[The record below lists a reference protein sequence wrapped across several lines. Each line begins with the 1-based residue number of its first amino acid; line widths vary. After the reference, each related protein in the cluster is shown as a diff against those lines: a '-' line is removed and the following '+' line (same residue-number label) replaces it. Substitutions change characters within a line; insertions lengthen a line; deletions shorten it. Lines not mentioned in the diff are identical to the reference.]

1 MFIHNRLGL
10 LESVETLLNQEQRL
24 NQVSNNLANVDTPG
38 FKKET
43 VTFDEMLYKVNRT
56 RQRVGKGLRINTVQE
71 QGVIQKTDA
80 PLDLA
85 ITGKGFFK
93 VQTPAGIR
101 YTRAGNFQ
109 RNNEGLLVTANGYPV
124 LGEAGP
130 VSLNSTTTATTAK
143 IDITN
148 DGRVFIDDV
157 QTNQLSVVNADPMS
171 LKKEGENLFRLE
183 EGAAEEAAPNV
194 QLLQGHLEKS
204 NVNTVT
210 EMTEMIDLYR
220 AYEGQQKMIQAV
232 DDMDN
237 LAVRRVGSLTG

>member
-10 LESVETLLNQEQRL
+10 LESVETLINQEQRL

-43 VTFDEMLYKVNRT
+43 VTFDEMLYQANRS
-56 RQRVGKGLRINTVQE
+56 RQRVGKGLRINTIHQ
-71 QGVIQKTDA
+71 QGAVQKTDA

-85 ITGKGFFK
+85 ISGDGFFRA
-93 VQTPAGIR
+93 QTPAGVR

-130 VSLNSTTTATTAK
+130 VT
-143 IDITN
+143 ITGTKVDVAS
-148 DGRVFIDDV
+148 DGRLFVDGT
-157 QTNQLSVVNADPMS
+157 QTNRLTVVTADPTA
-171 LKKEGENLFRLE
+171 LKKEGENLFRLAD
-183 EGAAEEAAPNV
+183 GAAEEASPNF

-232 DDMDN
+232 DALDT
-237 LAVRRVGSLTG
+237 LAVSKVGSLG

>member
-10 LESVETLLNQEQRL
+10 LESVETLLNHEQRL
-24 NQVSNNLANVDTPG
+24 NQVTNNLANVDTPG
-38 FKKET
+38 FKKES
-43 VTFDEMLYKVNRT
+43 VTFDEMLYQANSS
-56 RQRVGKGLRINTVQE
+56 RQRVGKGLRINTTHQ
-71 QGVIQKTDA
+71 QGVVQKTDA

-85 ITGKGFFK
+85 ISGEGFFR

-109 RNNEGLLVTANGYPV
+109 RDSAGLLTTANGYPV
-124 LGEAGP
+124 LGESGP
-130 VSLNSTTTATTAK
+130 ITLTGNKFDVARDGSLSV
-143 IDITN
+143 
-148 DGRVFIDDV
+148 DGV
-157 QTNQLSVVNADPMS
+157 QTNRLAVVTADPRA

-183 EGAAEEAAPNV
+183 GGVEEASPNF

-220 AYEGQQKMIQAV
+220 AYEGQQKMIRAV
-232 DDMDN
+232 DDMDE
-237 LAVRRVGSLTG
+237 LAVSKVGRLA

>member
-10 LESVETLLNQEQRL
+10 LESVETLQNQEQRL
-24 NQVSNNLANVDTPG
+24 NQVTNNLANVDTPG

-43 VTFDEMLYKVNRT
+43 VTFDEMLYQATRNRK
-56 RQRVGKGLRINTVQE
+56 RVGKGLNINTVHQ
-71 QGVIQKTDA
+71 QGVVQKTDA

-85 ITGKGFFK
+85 ISGDGFFR
-93 VQTPAGIR
+93 VQGPDGVR

-130 VSLNSTTTATTAK
+130 IA
-143 IDITN
+143 ITGKKVDVAQ
-148 DGRVFIDDV
+148 DGGIFVDGVRVDR
-157 QTNQLSVVNADPMS
+157 LAVVTADPKG
-171 LKKEGENLFRLE
+171 LKKEGENLFRLAD
-183 EGAAEEAAPNV
+183 GAAEEASPNFR
-194 QLLQGHLEKS
+194 LLQGHLEKS

-220 AYEGQQKMIQAV
+220 AYEGQQKMIRAV
-232 DDMDN
+232 DDLDD

>member
-24 NQVSNNLANVDTPG
+24 NQVTNNLANVDTPG

-43 VTFDEMLYKVNRT
+43 VTFDEMLYQVNRS
-56 RQRVGKGLRINTVQE
+56 RQRVGKGLHINTVHQ
-71 QGVIQKTDA
+71 QGVVQKTDA
-80 PLDLA
+80 PLDMA
-85 ITGKGFFK
+85 ISGDGFFRID
-93 VQTPAGIR
+93 TPAGVR

-124 LGEAGP
+124 LGESGP
-130 VSLNSTTTATTAK
+130 VT
-143 IDITN
+143 ITGTKVDVAS
-148 DGRVFIDDV
+148 DGRLYVDGV
-157 QTNQLSVVNADPMS
+157 QVNRLAVATADPTS
-171 LKKEGENLFRLE
+171 LKKEGENLFRLV
-183 EGAAEEAAPNV
+183 EGATEEAVENP

-220 AYEGQQKMIQAV
+220 AYEGQQKMIRAV

-237 LAVRRVGSLTG
+237 LAARRVGSLTG

>member
-24 NQVSNNLANVDTPG
+24 NQVTNNLANVDTPG

-43 VTFDEMLYKVNRT
+43 VTFDEMLYQVNRS
-56 RQRVGKGLRINTVQE
+56 RQRVGKGLQINTVHQ
-71 QGVIQKTDA
+71 QGVVQKTDA

-85 ITGKGFFK
+85 ISGDGFFR
-93 VQTPAGIR
+93 VQTPAGVR

-109 RNNEGLLVTANGYPV
+109 RNNEGLLTTANGYPV
-124 LGEAGP
+124 LGEGGP
-130 VSLNSTTTATTAK
+130 ITLNGNKVDVTR
-143 IDITN
+143 
-148 DGRVFIDDV
+148 DGRLFVDGL
-157 QTNQLSVVNADPMS
+157 QTNRLTVATADPKA
-171 LKKEGENLFRLE
+171 LKKEGENLFRLAD
-183 EGAAEEAAPNV
+183 GAAEETVENP

-220 AYEGQQKMIQAV
+220 AYEGQQKMIRAV
-232 DDMDN
+232 DDMDD
-237 LAVRRVGSLTG
+237 LAARKVGSLTG

>member
-1 MFIHNRLGL
+1 MFINNRLGL
-10 LESVETLLNQEQRL
+10 LESVETLINQEQRL

-43 VTFDEMLYKVNRT
+43 VTFDEMLYQANRS
-56 RQRVGKGLRINTVQE
+56 RQRVGKGLRINTIHQ
-71 QGVIQKTDA
+71 QGVVQKTDA

-85 ITGKGFFK
+85 ISGDGFFR
-93 VQTPAGIR
+93 VQTPAGVR

-109 RNNEGLLVTANGYPV
+109 RNNEGLLVTADGYPV

-130 VSLNSTTTATTAK
+130 VALTGTKVDVAG
-143 IDITN
+143 
-148 DGRVFIDDV
+148 DGRLYVDGV
-157 QTNQLSVVNADPMS
+157 QVNRLTVVTADPKA
-171 LKKEGENLFRLE
+171 LKKEGENLFRLAD
-183 EGAAEEAAPNV
+183 GAAEEASPNS

-220 AYEGQQKMIQAV
+220 AYEGHQKMIQAV
-232 DDMDN
+232 DD
-237 LAVRRVGSLTG
+237 LAARKVGSLAG

>member
-10 LESVETLLNQEQRL
+10 LESVETMLSHEQRL
-24 NQVSNNLANVDTPG
+24 NQVTNNLANVDTPG

-43 VTFDEMLYKVNRT
+43 VTFDEMLYQANSA
-56 RQRVGKGLRINTVQE
+56 RQRVGKALRINTVHQ
-71 QGVIQKTDA
+71 QGVVQKTDA

-85 ITGKGFFK
+85 IAGDGFFR
-93 VQTPAGIR
+93 VQTPVGVR

-130 VSLNSTTTATTAK
+130 VT
-143 IDITN
+143 ITGN
-148 DGRVFIDDV
+148 RFEVASDGR
-157 QTNQLSVVNADPMS
+157 LSVDGVQVNRLTVVTVEPQS
-171 LKKEGENLFRLE
+171 LKKEGENLFRLA
-183 EGAAEEAAPNV
+183 EGAAEEASPNF

-220 AYEGQQKMIQAV
+220 AYEGQQKMIRAV
-232 DDMDN
+232 DDLDD
-237 LAVRRVGSLTG
+237 LAVRRVGSLAG

>member
-24 NQVSNNLANVDTPG
+24 NQVTNNLANVDTPG

-43 VTFDEMLYKVNRT
+43 VTFDEMLYQANRY
-56 RQRVGKGLRINTVQE
+56 RQRVGKGLRINTVHQ
-71 QGVIQKTDA
+71 QGTVQKTDA
-80 PLDLA
+80 PFDLA
-85 ITGKGFFK
+85 ISGEGFFR
-93 VQTPAGIR
+93 VQTPNGDR

-109 RNNEGLLVTANGYPV
+109 RNNEGVLVTANGYPV
-124 LGEAGP
+124 LGEGGIITITGNKMD
-130 VSLNSTTTATTAK
+130 VSR
-143 IDITN
+143 
-148 DGRVFIDDV
+148 DGRLYVDGV
-157 QTNQLSVVNADPMS
+157 QVNRLTVVTADPQA

-183 EGAAEEAAPNV
+183 DGAAEEASPNF
-194 QLLQGHLEKS
+194 QILQGHLEKS

-220 AYEGQQKMIQAV
+220 AYEGQQKMIRAV
-232 DDMDN
+232 DDLDD

>member
-10 LESVETLLNQEQRL
+10 LESVETLLSQEQRL
-24 NQVSNNLANVDTPG
+24 NQVTNNLANVDTPG

-43 VTFDEMLYKVNRT
+43 VTFDEMLYQAT
-56 RQRVGKGLRINTVQE
+56 SSRQRVGKALHINTVHQ
-71 QGVIQKTDA
+71 QGVMQKTDA

-85 ITGKGFFK
+85 ISGDGFFR

-124 LGEAGP
+124 LGDSGP
-130 VSLNSTTTATTAK
+130 
-143 IDITN
+143 ITLTGN
-148 DGRVFIDDV
+148 RFDVARDGSI
-157 QTNQLSVVNADPMS
+157 SVDGAQSGRLTVVKAEPQA

-183 EGAAEEAAPNV
+183 EAGVEEASPNF
-194 QLLQGHLEKS
+194 QLMQGHLEKS

-220 AYEGQQKMIQAV
+220 AYEGQQKMIRAV
-232 DDMDN
+232 DDLDD
-237 LAVRRVGSLTG
+237 LAVRRVGSLAG

>member
-10 LESVETLLNQEQRL
+10 LESVETMLNHEQRL
-24 NQVSNNLANVDTPG
+24 NQVTNNLANVDTPG

-43 VTFDEMLYKVNRT
+43 VTFDEMLYQANSS
-56 RQRVGKGLRINTVQE
+56 RQRVGKALRINTVHQ
-71 QGVIQKTDA
+71 QGVVQKTDA

-85 ITGKGFFK
+85 ISGEGFFRIQAPGG
-93 VQTPAGIR
+93 VR

-130 VSLNSTTTATTAK
+130 
-143 IDITN
+143 ITITGN
-148 DGRVFIDDV
+148 RFEVARDGR
-157 QTNQLSVVNADPMS
+157 LSVDGVSVNRLTVVNADPQA
-171 LKKEGENLFRLE
+171 LKKEGENLFRLA
-183 EGAAEEAAPNV
+183 EGAAEEASPNF

-220 AYEGQQKMIQAV
+220 AYEGQQKMIRAV
-232 DDMDN
+232 DDLDD
-237 LAVRRVGSLTG
+237 LAARRVGSLAG

>member
-24 NQVSNNLANVDTPG
+24 NQVTNNLANVDTPG

-43 VTFDEMLYKVNRT
+43 VTFDEMLYQANRS
-56 RQRVGKGLRINTVQE
+56 RQRVGKGLRINTVHQ
-71 QGVIQKTDA
+71 QGVVQKTDA

-85 ITGKGFFK
+85 ISGDGFFQ

-109 RNNEGLLVTANGYPV
+109 RNSEGLLVTANGYPV
-124 LGEAGP
+124 LGEGGP
-130 VSLNSTTTATTAK
+130 VT
-143 IDITN
+143 ITGN
-148 DGRVFIDDV
+148 KVDVAGDGRIFVDGV
-157 QTNQLSVVNADPMS
+157 QSNRLAVVSAELQA

-183 EGAAEEAAPNV
+183 DGAAAEEAPNF

-220 AYEGQQKMIQAV
+220 AYEGQQKMIRAV
-232 DDMDN
+232 DDLDD
-237 LAVRRVGSLTG
+237 LAVRKVGSLAG

>member
-10 LESVETLLNQEQRL
+10 LESVETLVNQEQRL

-43 VTFDEMLYKVNRT
+43 VTFDEMLYQANRF
-56 RQRVGKGLRINTVQE
+56 RQRVGKGLHINTVHQ
-71 QGVIQKTDA
+71 QGVVQKTDA

-85 ITGKGFFK
+85 ISGDGFFR
-93 VQTPAGIR
+93 VETPAGIR

-109 RNNEGLLVTANGYPV
+109 RNNEGLLVTADGYPV

-130 VSLNSTTTATTAK
+130 ITITGNKVDVSR
-143 IDITN
+143 
-148 DGRVFIDDV
+148 DGRIFIDGV
-157 QTNQLSVVNADPMS
+157 QTNRLAVSTADPQA
-171 LKKEGENLFRLE
+171 LKKEGENLFRLA
-183 EGAAEEAAPNV
+183 EGAAEGEPQNV
-194 QLLQGHLEKS
+194 NILQGHLEKS

-220 AYEGQQKMIQAV
+220 AYEGQQKMIRAV
-232 DDMDN
+232 DDLDD
-237 LAVRRVGSLTG
+237 LAVRRVGSLAG

>member
-24 NQVSNNLANVDTPG
+24 NQVTNNLANVDTPG

-43 VTFDEMLYKVNRT
+43 VTFDEMLYRVNRS
-56 RQRVGKGLRINTVQE
+56 RQRVGKGLQINTIHQ
-71 QGVIQKTDA
+71 QGVVQKTDA

-85 ITGKGFFK
+85 ISGDGFFR
-93 VQTPAGIR
+93 VQTPAGVR

-109 RNNEGLLVTANGYPV
+109 RDNEGLLTTANGYPV

-130 VSLNSTTTATTAK
+130 
-143 IDITN
+143 ITITGN
-148 DGRVFIDDV
+148 KFDVARDGR
-157 QTNQLSVVNADPMS
+157 LSVDGIQVNRLTVVTADPKAM
-171 LKKEGENLFRLE
+171 KKEGENLFRLAD
-183 EGAAEEAAPNV
+183 GAAEETAENF

-204 NVNTVT
+204 NVNTIT

-220 AYEGQQKMIQAV
+220 AYEGQQKMIRAV
-232 DDMDN
+232 DDLDD
-237 LAVRRVGSLTG
+237 LAVRKVGSLAG